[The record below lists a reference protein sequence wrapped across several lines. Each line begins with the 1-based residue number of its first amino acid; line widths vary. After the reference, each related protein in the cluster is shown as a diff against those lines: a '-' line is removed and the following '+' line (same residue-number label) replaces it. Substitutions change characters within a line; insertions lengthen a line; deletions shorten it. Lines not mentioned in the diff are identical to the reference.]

1 MWGSGHCRMA
11 IVSQEI
17 ATIQTLFAN
26 DDIWCDKM
34 DVNIK
39 FEPSRHHLRFYRQA
53 WKLTAL
59 HKPPSFYFLW
69 FWHIHIPLNKSA
81 HHPPPTHQAFTLY
94 IARDIR
100 CETKKKKYSSEV
112 ESVAGCWGD
121 GGANF
126 LYSIISPG
134 LALQN
139 PLGKEILFAVFW
151 TPTCSFVHLFIPYAL
166 SASWILQT
174 TDCRNLG
181 EGSGFCTRNSN
192 GWMPLT
198 LLSVDSGE
206 DLHRFSET
214 IIQIVDAVLQTFVF
228 CALPWFLH
236 IWESADL
243 LKVETTEVLKV
254 SVIPLRCL

>member
-1 MWGSGHCRMA
+1 MRILSVPSMWGSGHCRMA

-26 DDIWCDKM
+26 DHIWCDKM

-121 GGANF
+121 RGK
-126 LYSIISPG
+126 LSIFNYQPWS
-134 LALQN
+134 
-139 PLGKEILFAVFW
+139 
-151 TPTCSFVHLFIPYAL
+151 CSTK
-166 SASWILQT
+166 SSW
-174 TDCRNLG
+174 
-181 EGSGFCTRNSN
+181 
-192 GWMPLT
+192 
-198 LLSVDSGE
+198 
-206 DLHRFSET
+206 
-214 IIQIVDAVLQTFVF
+214 
-228 CALPWFLH
+228 
-236 IWESADL
+236 
-243 LKVETTEVLKV
+243 
-254 SVIPLRCL
+254 